1 MEARLRQHDGVFRWF
16 LMRVEPLRDETARLL
31 GGTEQ
36 ERTSRSSNERKR
48 SCEKTNASF
57 AGLPT
62 RSRRRSLFW
71 TRLALRYTQI
81 RRILTIEKRS
91 RGPSE
96 AGEKVV
102 VLLRASQHSWCNKAR
117 NASIAT
123 KRKNRL

>member
-1 MEARLRQHDGVFRWF
+1 MLSRFAQVSTTALIALVLAGAARADTIKGFV
-16 LMRVEPLRDETARLL
+16 VKGTAENTSGMDL
-31 GGTEQ
+31 G
-36 ERTSRSSNERKR
+36 
-48 SCEKTNASF
+48 SCEENSVCSF
-57 AGLPT
+57 SGTMMVDVTSSTMFPHG
-62 RSRRRSLFW
+62 RV
-71 TRLALRYTQI
+71 TQI